1 LDSLTRRGLLAFS
14 GRTYIADMN
23 AEAGSRLRFEG
34 AMDEISRSAAAHD
47 HVVQFYEDEEFLSG
61 TVCGYLGA
69 GIRGGA
75 PVLAVATSRRREAFA
90 RCLAGAGIDVDRAAR
105 TGQLLFLDAGETLDA
120 VMAGGEPQP
129 ERFRALV
136 GGAVEALASGPFRGR
151 VRAYGEMVDV
161 LSRAG
166 NPRAAARLEEMWNEL
181 AHAHE
186 LSLLCAYAMGNFAD
200 ERHAQEVEVVLGAHS
215 FVIPAESWAQ
225 AGDGNAR
232 LREVV
237 RLQQRAHALEAEL
250 ERRSAMES
258 ALREALEDKKRLEEQ
273 LRHQNEELVRNV
285 RLAETF
291 VGMLG
296 HDLRNPLNAISTAA
310 SLVARRA
317 ESDPIAKPA
326 IRIVRSS
333 RRMARMIDQILD
345 FTRIRLGR
353 GLPLDPRQIDL
364 ADVCRLATDE
374 LEGETE
380 APRVRLEARGDVR
393 GTWDADRLA
402 QLVSNLVG
410 NALGHGVPGAPVSI
424 LLDGTGREE
433 VVLEVANAGSIPAE
447 LLAGIFEPFTASRGR
462 SGGSSRG
469 LGLGLHISR
478 QIATAHGGSIEVA
491 SSEAGFTRFTV
502 RLPRIP
508 PARS

>member
-1 LDSLTRRGLLAFS
+1 
-14 GRTYIADMN
+14 MN
-23 AEAGSRLRFEG
+23 AEPGARLRFEG

-69 GIRGGA
+69 GLRGGE
-75 PVLAVATSRRREAFA
+75 PVLAIASSAHREAFE

-105 TGQLLFLDAGETLDA
+105 TGQLLLLDAVETLDA
-120 VMAGGEPQP
+120 VMVDGEPRRD
-129 ERFRALV
+129 RFRAVV
-136 GGAVEALASGPFRGR
+136 GGAVEALACGPFRGR
-151 VRAYGEMVDV
+151 VRAYGDMVDV
-161 LSRAG
+161 LSRSG
-166 NPRAAARLEEMWNEL
+166 SLGAAARLEEMWNDL
-181 AHAHE
+181 ARVHA
-186 LSLLCAYAMGNFAD
+186 LSLMCAYAIANFAD
-200 ERHAQEVEVVLGAHS
+200 DRHAHDMQLVLGAHS
-215 FVIPAESWAQ
+215 FVVPAESWAQ

-237 RLQQRAHALEAEL
+237 RLQQRAYALEAEL
-250 ERRSAMES
+250 ERRRTIES
-258 ALREALEDKKRLEEQ
+258 ALRKALEDKKRLEDQ
-273 LRHQNEELVRNV
+273 MRRQNDDLVRNV

-310 SLVARRA
+310 ALVAHRA
-317 ESDPIAKPA
+317 ESDAIAKPA

-345 FTRIRLGR
+345 FTRIRLGK

-364 ADVCRLATDE
+364 ADVCRLATEE

-380 APRVRLEARGDVR
+380 APRVRLEARGDVG

-410 NALGHGVPGAPVSI
+410 NALAHGVPGAPVSI
-424 LLDGTGREE
+424 LLDGRGGDE

-447 LLAGIFEPFTASRGR
+447 LLPGIFEPFAASRGR
-462 SGGSSRG
+462 AGGASRG
-469 LGLGLHISR
+469 LGLGLHITR
-478 QIATAHGGSIEVA
+478 QIATAHGGSIDVA
-491 SSEAGFTRFTV
+491 SSDEGFTTFTV
-502 RLPRIP
+502 RLPRVP